1 MNLKAIAAMVA
12 ASCFLPVSLTAP
24 RANSASSRPETGSQD
39 ASLTLPGSPLGMA
52 WGFLYGNLGVKAEQ
66 FMPQVRELGGGFTK
80 IYLTW
85 NQIEPQKGKYDWSA
99 VDAFMNQLKE
109 PEEGLISLFSSS
121 QWAVKRPAA
130 LLPPSPAR
138 NPDDYYRFV
147 YELVKHCRGR
157 VRYWQNDSEPNNP
170 IYWSGTKEEFV
181 AQLKVFYR
189 AVKAANSSA
198 VVVAG
203 GYDGLFGP
211 PGTRPFPN
219 QQAGLDF
226 FDYVLKE
233 GRDAFDLFDL
243 RLYGDSYSIVARVEF
258 MRQKM
263 LALGYNKP
271 IICTEYGGPAF
282 FQFAENRKY
291 FSLLSSWM
299 QSVVQ
304 TDQDAARRQ
313 DHAGGNQI
321 AELYSRMSS
330 LAPETQMF
338 MLGCTPELEAKY
350 DRIQARGLV
359 MRNLFAFA
367 AGVQKTLYW
376 QLLDNRTNR
385 DNMMT
390 LMYGKIGL
398 LGYENGALRKRY
410 PTADAFQRL
419 AKALASV
426 RAVKRREVSG
436 RPSIF
441 LFEVNRGPRG
451 PVSVVWERRDE
462 FTGEDLP
469 AVPFD
474 CSWTAEKATATDA
487 LGQTVPVQVAGGR
500 LHLEISLTPVF
511 LEPVQ

>member
-1 MNLKAIAAMVA
+1 MTSEPKTKEI
-12 ASCFLPVSLTAP
+12 P
-24 RANSASSRPETGSQD
+24 
-39 ASLTLPGSPLGMA
+39 LTLPGSPLGIA
-52 WGFLYGNLGVKAEQ
+52 WGFLYGQLGVKAEQ
-66 FMPQVRELGGGFTK
+66 FMPQLRDLGAGFTK

-85 NQIEPQKGKYDWSA
+85 NQIEPQKGKYDWTA
-99 VDAFMNQLKE
+99 VDAFVNQLKA

-121 QWAVKRPAA
+121 LWAVKHPAG

-147 YELVKHCRGR
+147 NDLVKHCHGR

-181 AQLKVFYR
+181 AQLKVFYK
-189 AVKAANSSA
+189 AVKDADPSA
-198 VVVAG
+198 VVIVG

-211 PGTRPFPN
+211 PGSHPFPN

-233 GRDAFDLFDL
+233 GRTAFDLFDL
-243 RLYGDSYSIVARVEF
+243 RLYGDSYTIVARVEF
-258 MRQKM
+258 IRQKM

-271 IICTEYGGPAF
+271 IVCTEYGGPAF

-291 FSLLSSWM
+291 FGLLSSWT
-299 QSVVQ
+299 QSLLQ
-304 TDQDAARRQ
+304 TDPNGSPRQ
-313 DHAGGNQI
+313 DTTGGNQI
-321 AELYSRMSS
+321 AQLYKNISA

-338 MLGCTPELEAKY
+338 MLGCSPELEAKY
-350 DRIQARGLV
+350 DRIQSRGLV

-367 AGVQKTLYW
+367 AGAQKTLYW
-376 QLLDNRTNR
+376 QLLDIRTNR

-398 LGYENGALRKRY
+398 LGYENGELRKRY
-410 PTADAFQRL
+410 PTADAFQMMAKSL
-419 AKALASV
+419 AGV
-426 RAVKRREVSG
+426 REVKRIDVPG
-436 RPSIF
+436 KPSIF
-441 LFEVNRGPRG
+441 LFRVDRGSRG
-451 PVSVVWERRDE
+451 PVLVVWERRDE

-474 CSWTAEKATATDA
+474 YPWTATGATATDA
-487 LGQTVPVQVAGGR
+487 FGKTVSVRVADGR
-500 LHLEISLTPVF
+500 LHLDISLTPVF
-511 LEPVQ
+511 VEPVP